1 MPHLSEIGVV
11 LGGVLTGGGVW
22 SVLRTAVR
30 GRAAVALERQRATSV
45 TRVLDR
51 LPPGG
56 RLHETDDAGR
66 YRLITVPEMT
76 AADEEPGA
84 DPGGAPTM
92 ASPEPAAG
100 AGGEDGAR

>member
-1 MPHLSEIGVV
+1 MPGLSEIGVA

-56 RLHETDDAGR
+56 RLYETDD
-66 YRLITVPEMT
+66 E
-76 AADEEPGA
+76 
-84 DPGGAPTM
+84 GGT
-92 ASPEPAAG
+92 
-100 AGGEDGAR
+100 D